1 MWRWWSNF
9 RIFKPMTE
17 LELLRTDPNYYSSL
31 YRQHRVVVFAHLKQF
46 TPDEDY
52 IADLYQD
59 AIIVL
64 LERVRDPYFQLTCSV
79 RTYLIAI
86 CRNQLFKRA
95 GRQPEIVK
103 IEGETA
109 NYNDWLLHEKEMEQN
124 KAQLDQLDRVLE
136 YFKEK
141 FKQCYELLYRFFF
154 FERIFCADCAGDEVY
169 KCRQRQESKSP
180 LPEKIARTLYRKR

>member
-1 MWRWWSNF
+1 
-9 RIFKPMTE
+9 MTE

-103 IEGETA
+103 IEGETT

-124 KAQLDQLDRVLE
+124 KTQLDELDRVLE
-136 YFKEK
+136 YFKNK

-154 FERIFCADCAGDEVY
+154 LKESFALIAQVMKYTNADNAKNQKARCQKKLRELYLGNDEYWATRTTRI
-169 KCRQRQESKSP
+169 
-180 LPEKIARTLYRKR
+180 

>member
-1 MWRWWSNF
+1 
-9 RIFKPMTE
+9 MTE
-17 LELLRTDPNYYSSL
+17 LEQLRTDPNYYSSL

-46 TPDEDY
+46 TTDEAY

-103 IEGETA
+103 IEGEAT
-109 NYNDWLLHEKEMEQN
+109 NYNDWLINEEEIERN
-124 KAQLDQLDRVLE
+124 KMQLDRLDALLKIFQE
-136 YFKEK
+136 RS
-141 FKQCYELLYRFFF
+141 KQCYELLYRFFF
-154 FERIFCADCAGDEVY
+154 LR
-169 KCRQRQESKSP
+169 ESFALIAQVMNYTNAENAKNQKARCQKK
-180 LPEKIARTLYRKR
+180 LRELYLEKP